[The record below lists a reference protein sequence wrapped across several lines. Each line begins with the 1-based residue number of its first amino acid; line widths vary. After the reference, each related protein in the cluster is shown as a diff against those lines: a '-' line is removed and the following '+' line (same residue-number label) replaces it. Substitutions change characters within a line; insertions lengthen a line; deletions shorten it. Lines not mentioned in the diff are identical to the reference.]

1 MPQADSKIP
10 VYLIMC
16 ESGQRPRAGQPMT
29 TNEHC
34 LESSLKTNKGKGF
47 INVQKGHISQAEKHL
62 KCLFSMEL

>member
-16 ESGQRPRAGQPMT
+16 ESGQRPRAGQAMT

-47 INVQKGHISQAEKHL
+47 INVQKGHIS
-62 KCLFSMEL
+62 